1 MNVRSAGWAVRRHT
15 RTSEAS
21 VRGRIFSITLLA
33 CAIIAPLSARAQGGP
48 AELSK
53 DEIALLAKVQVAI
66 DIAHDSMDLQFAMV
80 GNKKPE
86 VQEALKE
93 KLRTQIAEILHHN
106 GLTEAQ
112 YRRETFIV
120 STDTSLRRSYDGV
133 VVQLTGAPLP
143 GGYTPPP
150 AGGGRGGRGGGGGAT
165 NPPIKVPAGAV
176 GTHIGHVVNSFS
188 DTPNGMGLLPVAFAE
203 ARTAAQHA
211 GLATKAATLDAMK
224 LHAGHVIN
232 AMDPTIVA
240 QGPGLGYGMKKAA
253 LNVATHIELAAKA
266 PGASQNVIMHSQH
279 IATAARNAAARA
291 DEIVA
296 LAQKV
301 QASTTMPEAAALLSQ
316 IVSLCDQVLAGVD
329 AKNTGRVSWE
339 TGGLNQAQEHIDL
352 MLKGEN
358 LSPQ

>member
-1 MNVRSAGWAVRRHT
+1 
-15 RTSEAS
+15 
-21 VRGRIFSITLLA
+21 VRGRVLQVALFSLA
-33 CAIIAPLSARAQGGP
+33 LIAPSPARAQAGSSQ
-48 AELSK
+48 LSK
-53 DEIALLAKVQVAI
+53 EEIALLAKVQVAI
-66 DIAHDSMDLQFAMV
+66 EVAHDSMNLQFAMV

-86 VQEALKE
+86 AQEALKE
-93 KLRTQIAEILHHN
+93 KLRVQIADILKRN
-106 GLTEAQ
+106 GMTDEQ
-112 YRRETFIV
+112 YRRQTFIV
-120 STDTSLRRSYDGV
+120 STDTVLRRSYDTQI
-133 VVQLTGAPLP
+133 VQLTGAPLP

-150 AGGGRGGRGGGGGAT
+150 AGGGRGGRGGTGPT

-188 DTPNGMGLLPVAFAE
+188 DTPSGMGLLPTAFAE

-211 GLATKAATLDAMK
+211 GLAGKAANLDGMK

-240 QGPGLGYGMKKAA
+240 AGPGLGYGMKKAA
-253 LNVATHIELAAKA
+253 LGAANHMELAAKA
-266 PGASQNVIMHSQH
+266 AGASPNVIMHAQH
-279 IATAARNAAARA
+279 IATAARNAADRA
-291 DEIVA
+291 DQIVA

-301 QASTTMPEAAALLSQ
+301 QAAATMAEAQALLSQ

-358 LSPQ
+358 LGAR

>member
-1 MNVRSAGWAVRRHT
+1 
-15 RTSEAS
+15 
-21 VRGRIFSITLLA
+21 VRGRSLQATLLA
-33 CAIIAPLSARAQGGP
+33 VALVTYGATRLQAQSAQ
-48 AELSK
+48 LSK

-66 DIAHDSMDLQFAMV
+66 EIAHDSMNLQFAMV

-86 VQEALKE
+86 AQEALKE
-93 KLRTQIAEILHHN
+93 KLRGQIADILKRN

-120 STDTSLRRSYDGV
+120 STDTVLRRSYDTQI
-133 VVQLTGAPLP
+133 VQLTGAPLP

-150 AGGGRGGRGGGGGAT
+150 AGGGRGGRGGGAGAT

-232 AMDPTIVA
+232 AMDPTIVPN
-240 QGPGLGYGMKKAA
+240 GPGLGYGMKKAA
-253 LNVATHIELAAKA
+253 LNTATHIELAAKA
-266 PGASQNVIMHSQH
+266 AGASPNVIMHSQH
-279 IATAARNAAARA
+279 VATAARNAAARA
-291 DEIVA
+291 DEIIA

-301 QASTTMPEAAALLSQ
+301 QAATTMPEAAALLSQ

-329 AKNTGRVSWE
+329 AKNTGRVGWE
-339 TGGLNQAQEHIDL
+339 TGGLNQAQQHIDL

-358 LSPQ
+358 LPPL